1 MEGFDIVVT
10 IGLADDKKTILLG
23 VGCDPM
29 AAASAKCHDKDLYS
43 SSVSSRESAR
53 SLVIYVGCFDGV
65 SKSEKPLRFVF
76 SERINP
82 PSLENKSARKIQVN
96 EKKIM

>member
-43 SSVSSRESAR
+43 SRVSFGDSVR

-65 SKSEKPLRFVF
+65 SKSEKPLIRFVF
-76 SERINP
+76 SE
-82 PSLENKSARKIQVN
+82 
-96 EKKIM
+96 